1 MNFEEWYENNVEFE
15 LDGMTVVAPIDA
27 MRELW
32 DHQQEKINELTA
44 HLSKPVASQ
53 PAVYTNKQE
62 FEDACI
68 EEGGAFES
76 NDGVVYSL
84 IVNNRTPIEILL
96 TKKEVLAML
105 VAMEDL
111 D

>member
-1 MNFEEWYENNVEFE
+1 MYKDFGEWWEQPD
-15 LDGMTVVAPIDA
+15 LDGLGDKEIALEA
-27 MRELW
+27 WEY
-32 DHQQEKINELTA
+32 QQEKINELTT
-44 HLSKPVASQ
+44 HLSKPVVSQ

-76 NDGVVYSL
+76 NEGVVYSL

-111 D
+111 G

>member
-1 MNFEEWYENNVEFE
+1 MNFEEWYENNAEFE

-32 DHQQEKINELTA
+32 DHQKINELTA
-44 HLSKPVASQ
+44 HLSKPVVSQ
-53 PAVYTNKQE
+53 PSVYTNKQE
-62 FEDACI
+62 FGDTCI

-76 NDGVVYSL
+76 KDGVVYSL
-84 IVNNRTPIEILL
+84 IVNNRTPIEVLL
-96 TKKEVLAML
+96 TREEVLAML

-111 D
+111 Y